1 MRVVALFSALALA
14 ATFSGEAAAGRTKT
28 ATSTTITYN
37 GATYL
42 YTGTS
47 TCPDGSAALRYNRKW
62 YCPQSAMTVASS
74 TDTSTTTTTTT
85 DTTTTGTSTTATTD
99 TTSTGTTSTGTTT
112 TAPSSYN
119 AQLSW
124 TIPTTRADGSAL
136 TAADLAGYEIYYTN
150 DTGTIATTVPVSG
163 GTTNTTTLASL
174 ASGNYS
180 FAISAIDASGLKSSL
195 STVVTVT
202 FQ

>member
-62 YCPQSAMTVASS
+62 YCPQSAMTVASTDTS
-74 TDTSTTTTTTT
+74 STTSTSTGTTTTDTSTTTTT
-85 DTTTTGTSTTATTD
+85 DA
-99 TTSTGTTSTGTTT
+99 TSTGTTT